1 MSFADDTLALLA
13 SFRATQGLLQKLL
26 AGLQARRAAWVSA
39 RPSLLQPSA
48 ELEQLT
54 QAIAREESS
63 REELLARV
71 RAAMPRP
78 LGGESHEL
86 HLNVTRIAAAMPAT
100 DGRALRDAADAA
112 TRLAKA
118 VRTEVTLGQRLVRFA
133 QDTQPGLLAPT
144 ATPARKAGIPGYDR
158 RARAL
163 RVANTAGALID
174 GRM

>member
-1 MSFADDTLALLA
+1 MSFAEDTRLLLA
-13 SFRATQGLLQKLL
+13 SFRTTQQLLQQLL
-26 AGLQARRAAWVSA
+26 AGLQARRASWVSA

-54 QAIAREESS
+54 QAIAREESG
-63 REELLARV
+63 REELLTRV
-71 RAAMPRP
+71 RRAMPRP
-78 LGGESHEL
+78 LGGEAAEL
-86 HLNVTRIAAAMPAT
+86 HLNVTRIAAAMPAAE
-100 DGRALRDAADAA
+100 GRTLRDAAEAA

-133 QDTQPGLLAPT
+133 QDTQPSLMAPAT
-144 ATPARKAGIPGYDR
+144 TPAKKAGIPGYDR

>member
-1 MSFADDTLALLA
+1 MSFADDTRSLLA
-13 SFRATQGLLQKLL
+13 SFRATHGLMQQLL
-26 AGLQARRAAWVSA
+26 AGLQTRRASWVSA
-39 RPSLLQPSA
+39 RPSLLQPSV

-54 QAIAREESS
+54 QDIAREESR
-63 REELLARV
+63 REELLARI
-71 RAAMPRP
+71 RTAMPRP
-78 LGGESHEL
+78 LGGEAAEL

-112 TRLAKA
+112 TRIAKA

-133 QDTQPGLLAPT
+133 QDTQPGLLV
-144 ATPARKAGIPGYDR
+144 PAKNPANKAGIPGYDR

-163 RVANTAGALID
+163 RFANTAGALID